1 VQKFLLGHDSYLVL
15 PDEVA
20 AEEHRNREHVY
31 RASDVE
37 ALEAAAVDQALRIK
51 ELEAGAGLSLQQAK
65 EMQAL
70 RDRITK
76 LERALQTLAACNLHE
91 GNCASLEIA
100 TKRIR
105 RLAAEAL
112 STAI

>member
-1 VQKFLLGHDSYLVL
+1 MQLYLADNLIDAYDVDIGNAGDQRVYL
-15 PDEVA
+15 ASEV
-20 AEEHRNREHVY
+20 EGK
-31 RASDVE
+31 
-37 ALEAAAVDQALRIK
+37 LVDQALRIK